1 MDLPVRVAF
10 GDVVEIDQGQ
20 FPHGAARERL
30 GRPRADAAD
39 ADHRD
44 ARALERGERIGA
56 VEPGDAAEAPG
67 AIRVKLAGWLRS
79 NIVRRRNGVGTRHTS

>member
-1 MDLPVRVAF
+1 MPITAT
-10 GDVVEIDQGQ
+10 
-20 FPHGAARERL
+20 
-30 GRPRADAAD
+30 
-39 ADHRD
+39 
-44 ARALERGERIGA
+44 RALERGERIGA